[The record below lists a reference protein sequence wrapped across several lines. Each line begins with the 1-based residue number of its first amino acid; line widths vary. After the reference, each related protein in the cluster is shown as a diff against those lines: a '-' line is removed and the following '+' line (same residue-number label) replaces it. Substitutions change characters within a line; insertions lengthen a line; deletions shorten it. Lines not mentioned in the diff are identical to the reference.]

1 LHRHLIA
8 PIVVMGLSLCA
19 PARAGETP
27 LYQPTPEWVVPA
39 QLPDVTALPASAPA
53 LLIFDGQHRIA
64 EGTLWSYVDTAQ
76 RIISSEVLNQMATL
90 TIPWMPDKGDL
101 IVHELAIIRDG
112 QTIDLLA
119 DGKTFTVLRR
129 EQSLEQRELTG
140 QLTATMDVEGLR
152 VGDILRV
159 RFSTTTHDQAL
170 GDHVQMVTPILT
182 APMAVGQG
190 RLRTLWA
197 NDSGARW
204 KALMPGIDAR
214 PVRRGAFTELV
225 IDLPVAKPPEM
236 PEDAPMRFRPVP
248 MLEASTFTDWKDVS
262 RTMAPL
268 FATDELIPEGS
279 PLAAEMA
286 AIMQAH
292 ATPLARAQAALQLV
306 QDKVR
311 YLAVQMD
318 GGNYVPQSPERT
330 WTLRYG
336 DCKAK
341 TLLLLALLRGMG
353 LEAEAV
359 LAHAQLGDMVVNR
372 LPSAAAFNHVLV
384 HATVDG
390 QSLWLDGTGMGAR
403 IEDIHDTPPFVNVLP
418 LQPQG
423 ADLIRI
429 EPHADGRPSLDLT
442 MDVNESSS
450 VDVPS
455 VFDLT
460 LVLRGG
466 TATQINLLRNRLDAA
481 RQQELFATFLS
492 RVVGD
497 SQFGAIEAQ
506 SDEQAGLL
514 TLKARGL
521 SNTAWRWDDKLMKR
535 PVDRWLGMINFGPD
549 RARAAWSAIPVATP
563 SPEGRR
569 MRMRL
574 RLPDGGRG
582 FRIDG
587 EPQLQQSIAGFTFNR
602 SVTLEDGLVTLDER
616 IDSTGAEIGTG
627 QIGPE
632 RDRLA
637 TAKARAPRLI
647 APTHTRHSWDINGRD
662 PQGGDQIAT
671 AEAILAEA
679 IARDPTEAGPYQVRA
694 ELRRGIGNTRGALA
708 DFDKAIAIEPS
719 VQLYL
724 MRSAVREGEGNV
736 AAALA
741 DAEAARQ
748 LDPSAAGAI
757 ARVAELKA
765 EQGDLAAGLALVDER
780 IDLGGETR
788 DTYRQVKADL
798 LGRFGDAQEALALVE
813 TMIEDK
819 PGTPSLLNMRC
830 WIKGTREVD
839 LDNATRDCT
848 SALELSSN
856 PYPILDS
863 RAMVSFRLGRY
874 DDAMR
879 DLDAVLKAVP
889 TMAASRYLRGIVL
902 ARLDR
907 QAESRTDL
915 AIARRLDPGI
925 DSDYRRFGI
934 EP

>member
-1 LHRHLIA
+1 
-8 PIVVMGLSLCA
+8 MGLALSA

-27 LYQPTPEWVVPA
+27 LYQPTPAWVVPA
-39 QLPDVTALPASAPA
+39 RLPDVTALPAGAPA
-53 LLIFDGQHRIA
+53 LLIFDGQQRIA
-64 EGTLWSYVDTAQ
+64 DGTLWSYLDTAQ
-76 RIISSEVLNQMATL
+76 RIISSEMLNQMATL

-101 IVHELAIIRDG
+101 IIHELAIIRDG

-119 DGKTFTVLRR
+119 GGRTFTVLRR
-129 EQSLEQRELTG
+129 EQALEQRELTG

-152 VGDILRV
+152 VGDILRA
-159 RFSTTTHDQAL
+159 RFSTTTHDNAL
-170 GDHVQMVTPILT
+170 GGHVQMLTPILT
-182 APMAVGQG
+182 APMAVSQG

-197 NDSGARW
+197 NDSGTRW
-204 KALMPGIDAR
+204 KALMPGITAQ

-225 IDLPVAKPPEM
+225 INLPVAKPPEM
-236 PEDAPMRFRPVP
+236 PDDAPIRFRPAP
-248 MLEASTFTDWKDVS
+248 MLEASTFADWKDVS

-268 FATDELIPEGS
+268 FATDGLIPAGS
-279 PLAAEMA
+279 PLAAELE
-286 AIMQAH
+286 AIKQAH

-341 TLLLLALLRGMG
+341 TLLLLALLRGMDI
-353 LEAEAV
+353 EAEAV

-384 HATVDG
+384 HATIDG

-429 EPHADGRPSLDLT
+429 EPRADGRPSIDLTLDL
-442 MDVNESSS
+442 DESTS

-455 VFDLT
+455 VFGLT
-460 LVLRGG
+460 LVLRGA

-481 RQQELFATFLS
+481 RQQELFAAFLS

-521 SNTAWRWDDKLMKR
+521 SDSAWRWDDKAMKR
-535 PVDRWLGMINFGPD
+535 PIDRWLGMVNFNPD
-549 RARAAWSAIPVATP
+549 RARAAWAAIPVATP
-563 SPEGRR
+563 TPEGRR

-587 EPQLQQSIAGFTFNR
+587 EPQLQQTLAGYRFNR
-602 SVTLEDGLVTLDER
+602 SVTLENGTVTLDER
-616 IDSTGAEIGTG
+616 IDSTGIEIPTG
-627 QIGPE
+627 QIGAE
-632 RDRLA
+632 RDRMA

-647 APTHTRHSWDINGRD
+647 APANTLRSWDLSGRD
-662 PQGGDQIAT
+662 PQGADQIAA
-671 AEAILAEA
+671 AEAILAQA
-679 IARDPTEAGPYQVRA
+679 IARDPAKAGPYAIRA
-694 ELRRGIGNTRGALA
+694 GLRQGIGNARGALA
-708 DFDKAIAIEPS
+708 DLDKAIAIEPS

-724 MRSAVREGEGNV
+724 MRSAMREGQANV

-748 LDPSAAGAI
+748 LDPSSAPAI

-765 EQGDLAAGLALVDER
+765 TQGDLAGGLALVDER

-813 TMIEDK
+813 TMIADK

-839 LDNATRDCT
+839 LDNAARDCT

-863 RAMVSFRLGRY
+863 RAMVSFRLGKY
-874 DDAMR
+874 DEAMR
-879 DLDAVLKAVP
+879 DLDAVLNAVP
-889 TMAASRYLRGIVL
+889 NMAASRYLRGIVL

-925 DSDYRRFGI
+925 DAEYQRFGI
-934 EP
+934 RP